1 MPMLM
6 HGQVRRPQE
15 VRSTRKQTGGQMNG
29 GRNHEQMR
37 KRGDI
42 HGVLRWPKARH
53 RPARIFCHRPS
64 SSTLHRLPSI
74 SMQPSG
80 AAVASPQARAFKQAS
95 QAKQKRRRIPVEK
108 AWTFARP
115 GDQWAIWQGLCC
127 EVIGEGRRE
136 VVGWEESG
144 RLCLGEARRKWRGW
158 SVRPLQ
164 RRQGPGATEVANAS
178 NCGHFYND
186 FSSLRVPIAT
196 GRGVTFG
203 PYQSQGGSHPIPCFR
218 SHSGQRWGEL
228 SACPF
233 RGSASSRSHH
243 RRQQTRHQFIHM
255 VTKTPY
261 YLYQTTNETAVYPY
275 GDKNT
280 GITLFCYTLL

>member
-15 VRSTRKQTGGQMNG
+15 VRSTRKREDRWTGEETMSKWGS
-29 GRNHEQMR
+29 
-37 KRGDI
+37 GDI

-53 RPARIFCHRPS
+53 RPARIFCRRPS

-108 AWTFARP
+108 TWTFARP
-115 GDQWAIWQGLCC
+115 DDQWAIWQGL
-127 EVIGEGRRE
+127 IGEGRRE

-164 RRQGPGATEVANAS
+164 RRQGQQRLPTPRTAAIFIMISRACESPSPLEEEWRLDHTNLKAGAIPSHASAHTVASAEAS
-178 NCGHFYND
+178 
-186 FSSLRVPIAT
+186 SVRVPF
-196 GRGVTFG
+196 V
-203 PYQSQGGSHPIPCFR
+203 
-218 SHSGQRWGEL
+218 
-228 SACPF
+228 
-233 RGSASSRSHH
+233 GSASSRSHHH

-255 VTKTPY
+255 GTKTPY
-261 YLYQTTNETAVYPY
+261 YP
-275 GDKNT
+275 
-280 GITLFCYTLL
+280 